1 MFFIVV
7 KKKKI
12 IFVLLCVLITG
23 MLMKQ
28 AYELNNSIITTSS
41 QKKAYVAIIID
52 DLGYNGSGTDEL
64 LALDTPLT
72 VAVMPFLES
81 SIIDAQKSHEAG
93 KDVIVH
99 MSMDSHTGKKSWL
112 GPKTITTDLTD
123 EAVVSILTEAL
134 DEIKWAVGIN
144 NHMGSKITEDS
155 RIMKDILTATSQ
167 RGLVFI
173 DSMTTANSVTSE
185 IAKQTGSQVFFR
197 DVFLDSTQDQSTV
210 EKNILLLGDKALK
223 KGYAIGIGHVGPE
236 GGKITVAAIKKIA
249 PQLEKKGICFVTISQ
264 LKDLIGENK

>member
-12 IFVLLCVLITG
+12 IFVLLCVFITG
-23 MLMKQ
+23 ILMKQ

-41 QKKAYVAIIID
+41 QKKSYVAIIID

-81 SIIDAQKSHEAG
+81 SSMDAQKFHEAG

-123 EAVVSILTEAL
+123 EAVVSILIEAL

-155 RIMKDILTATSQ
+155 RIMKSILTTTNQ

-173 DSMTTANSVTSE
+173 DSMTTANSVTE
-185 IAKQTGSQVFFR
+185 ELAKQTGSQVFFR
-197 DVFLDSTQDQSTV
+197 DVFLDSTQDQSIV
-210 EKNILLLGDKALK
+210 EENLLLLGDKALK
-223 KGYAIGIGHVGPE
+223 KGYAVGIGHVGPE

-249 PQLEKKGICFVTISQ
+249 PQLEKKGISFVTISQ